1 MIIHSGLARHIS
13 VLLGYFYPALASAK
27 TAVQQDPAAFTQWMT
42 YWVVMSVFALVEIFV
57 DFFVSWVPFYYEAK
71 IVLIVWLAM
80 PRYQASPTTG
90 ASQIYRR
97 LLHPYLDKYEEDIDT
112 GLEEMRAGATRRIQ
126 SLGASAATEIAKAVT
141 KQGSTAKD
149 LMLARVLGIAAA
161 GGAES
166 LSERPARSAPTA
178 PIPRPTNDAEG
189 RSRRLARGEEEEED
203 EEAAEEEESIAA
215 ANTSMLLD
223 FIEVMKAGV
232 FVQARSSLAGGNGS
246 FTWCSQKIR
255 LIHGTSWC
263 ITRLN
268 DGQEVE
274 VDRGGGGEEQQFQVL
289 AAEAAQDAASDAALL
304 VLTTDRGR
312 VELSPPGRDDRDSM
326 LIGFELLLESFGGVD
341 DGDSGGGGGGF
352 KQAALPDRHIAR
364 RRSKRWEGVRAG
376 GEGMVL
382 ESADDD
388 SDDDDHHHQQ

>member
-80 PRYQASPTTG
+80 PRYQASLT
-90 ASQIYRR
+90 AARIQIYRR
-97 LLHPYLDKYEEDIDT
+97 LLHPYLDMYEDNIDN

-126 SLGASAATEIAKAVT
+126 SLGASAATEIAKAVS

-161 GGAES
+161 GGAGA
-166 LSERPARSAPTA
+166 LDDRPVRSAPTS
-178 PIPRPTNDAEG
+178 PIPRPTNDGEG
-189 RSRRLARGEEEEED
+189 NSRRLSLEEEEE
-203 EEAAEEEESIAA
+203 EEEEESIAA

-223 FIEVMKAGV
+223 FMEAMKAGV
-232 FVQARSSLAGGNGS
+232 FVQARSSLDGGNGNM
-246 FTWCSQKIR
+246 TWCAQKIR
-255 LIHGTSWC
+255 LVRGTSWC
-263 ITRLN
+263 MTELI
-268 DGQEVE
+268 DGPESQL
-274 VDRGGGGEEQQFQVL
+274 DRDEGGEEQRFQVL
-289 AAEAAQDAASDAALL
+289 AAEAAEDAASDASLL

-326 LIGFELLLESFGGVD
+326 LIGFELLLESYVGGD

-352 KQAALPDRHIAR
+352 KEAALPDRDIAR
-364 RRSKRWEGVRAG
+364 RRSRRWEGG
-376 GEGMVL
+376 MGEGEGMVL
-382 ESADDD
+382 ESADED
-388 SDDDDHHHQQ
+388 SDGDDHHHQQ

>member
-80 PRYQASPTTG
+80 PRYQASLTAG

-97 LLHPYLDKYEEDIDT
+97 LLHPYLDKYEDNIDN

-161 GGAES
+161 GGAGA
-166 LSERPARSAPTA
+166 LGERPVRSAPTS
-178 PIPRPTNDAEG
+178 PVPRPTNDAEG
-189 RSRRLARGEEEEED
+189 NLRRLALEEEEE
-203 EEAAEEEESIAA
+203 EEEESIAA

-223 FIEVMKAGV
+223 FTEVMKAGV
-232 FVQARSSLAGGNGS
+232 FVQARSSLAGGNGNM
-246 FTWCSQKIR
+246 TWCAQKIR
-255 LIHGTSWC
+255 LVHGTSLYMTKL
-263 ITRLN
+263 I
-268 DGQEVE
+268 DGPEAQL
-274 VDRGGGGEEQQFQVL
+274 DRAGGGEEQRFQVL
-289 AAEAAQDAASDAALL
+289 AAEAAEDAASDASLL

-312 VELSPPGRDDRDSM
+312 IELSPPGREDRDSM
-326 LIGFELLLESFGGVD
+326 LIGFELLLESYVGGD
-341 DGDSGGGGGGF
+341 DGDSGGGSGSV
-352 KQAALPDRHIAR
+352 KKVALPDRDIAR
-364 RRSKRWEGVRAG
+364 RRSRRWEGG
-376 GEGMVL
+376 TGEGEGMVL
-382 ESADDD
+382 ESTDDD
-388 SDDDDHHHQQ
+388 SDGDDHHHQQ